1 MKKTKVMSIIAMVFF
16 ILALFWELMDETI
29 YYIQAVKYSFDGGII
44 ARAVLTNSIPS
55 IAAFI
60 LMIIGVR
67 LAASSK
73 NKMIYPIAFF
83 IYAAI
88 MCINLVIDI
97 IELLNN
103 HSPLNMEFY
112 IRQILTLSGFVLIGI
127 DAVLLKRNK
136 AFGIIGAAVI
146 IAVAIIYLFYYSF
159 QIASDPLNDSDAFV
173 LMVNIMTILSYYSM
187 LQCIGIG
194 ALLYAI
200 GRQPKDVPNIPAPP
214 SYPNGGNGGNGGQF
228 NNQYN
233 YQPPQTPDQNNYQPP
248 QTPYQDNYQ
257 PPQTPDRNNYQPP
270 YNQN

>member
-1 MKKTKVMSIIAMVFF
+1 MKKTKVMSIIAMVLF

-146 IAVAIIYLFYYSF
+146 IAVAIIYSFYYSF

-173 LMVNIMTILSYYSM
+173 LMVNTMTILSYYSM

-214 SYPNGGNGGNGGQF
+214 SYPNAATAVSSIISTTTIRPRLPIRTTTNRPRLPLRTITNRLRLPTGTITNRRITV
-228 NNQYN
+228 NNN
-233 YQPPQTPDQNNYQPP
+233 
-248 QTPYQDNYQ
+248 
-257 PPQTPDRNNYQPP
+257 
-270 YNQN
+270 